1 MTQRTAIIILA
12 ALCLIL
18 AGYLVIGSL
27 LIGLQ
32 DAGSW
37 EKATRSYVEEY
48 HRWLSESPWSGWAR
62 LEALAAGPELS
73 RIERLRRDLQDRN
86 EWRYAGGDYRLL
98 LQAGGKALVEA
109 DYWLDGG
116 DDKRDVHETYL
127 LEKTLQGI
135 RVIKV
140 MEGGSDDA
148 GR

>member
-1 MTQRTAIIILA
+1 MTQRTAVNLLA
-12 ALCLIL
+12 ALCLVL

-27 LIGLQ
+27 LLGAR

-37 EKATRSYVEEY
+37 ERATRSYVEEY
-48 HRWLSESPWSGWAR
+48 HRWLSASPGSGWAR
-62 LEALAAGPELS
+62 LEALAAGPELG
-73 RIERLRRDLQDRN
+73 RIERLRSELQGRSA
-86 EWRYAGGDYRLL
+86 WRYAGGDYRLL

-116 DDKRDVHETYL
+116 GDGKEVLETYL

-140 MEGGSDDA
+140 MEGGE
-148 GR
+148 R